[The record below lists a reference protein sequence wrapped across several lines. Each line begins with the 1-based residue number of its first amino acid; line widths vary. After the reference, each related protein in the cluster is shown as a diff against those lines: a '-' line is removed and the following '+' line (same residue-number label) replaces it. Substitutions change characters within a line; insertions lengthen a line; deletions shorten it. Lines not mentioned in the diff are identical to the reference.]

1 MRALLIVS
9 IAAFGLGVG
18 LTWQVQS
25 WRYDARISE
34 YMRSA
39 AEAQTSAVEQA
50 QEVERERY
58 RQLQL
63 AEQAARTREQRHRDA
78 AAAARAESDG
88 LRDDITRI
96 RSELS
101 RRTDAAVR
109 EYAATAGELLGEC
122 SERYQR
128 MADTAQRHADD
139 VKLLLDSWPDWRAT
153 DAND

>member
-1 MRALLIVS
+1 MRTLT
-9 IAAFGLGVG
+9 IAAVVAFGIGSAV
-18 LTWQVQS
+18 TWQVQS

-39 AEAQTSAVEQA
+39 AEAQASAVKQA

-63 AEQAARTREQRHRDA
+63 AEQAARAREQHHRAA

-88 LRDDITRI
+88 LRSDIARI

-101 RRTDAAVR
+101 QRTDAAVR

-122 SERYQR
+122 SGRYQQ

-153 DAND
+153 DANN